1 MRERVEVPGF
11 APWTVKS
18 GALHVSP
25 PEDVLAAMVT
35 LRVHLDQVGAE
46 NGPLLVAPG
55 SHNFGRVD
63 ESTLESTVRQCGRYS
78 CHASAGDI
86 WAYATLILHAS
97 KASRSHGRRRVLQL
111 DYASTDLPG
120 GLKWLD
126 LIETR

>member
-1 MRERVEVPGF
+1 
-11 APWTVKS
+11 
-18 GALHVSP
+18 
-25 PEDVLAAMVT
+25 MVT

-78 CHASAGDI
+78 SHASAGDI